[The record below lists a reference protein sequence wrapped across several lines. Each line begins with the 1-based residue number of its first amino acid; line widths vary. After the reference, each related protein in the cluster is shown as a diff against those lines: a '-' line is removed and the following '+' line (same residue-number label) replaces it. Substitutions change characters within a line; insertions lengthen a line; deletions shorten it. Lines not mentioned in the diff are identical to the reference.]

1 MRAIVIAACMVLCAA
16 PLTAQAPDTLTLDEV
31 LRAAR
36 RQDPR
41 QGQFVL
47 EQARSALRLE
57 RIGADRLPS
66 VRVSAQ
72 AQYQSEVTSLAGE
85 GMPDLPFPV
94 PAPSRDTYDAR
105 LDVRQPLL
113 DPTIPSRRAVERA
126 GYAETEARIEATL
139 HALRAEAIEAF
150 FAAALMEA
158 RAGTIEATLQGLEA
172 ARAVAAARVREGTAL
187 PSEEAALR
195 AELLRR
201 HQDADEAR
209 AERAA
214 ALGILSEL
222 TGMPL
227 DTSVVMVAHGEVPD
241 AAALPDSVARP
252 ELALLARRR
261 ERLGLQE
268 RALAAGD
275 LPRLSAFGRAGYG
288 RPGLNFL
295 GDDFGGWWLGG
306 VQLEWSP
313 RLWGNEGRERELLR
327 LEAEIVATEEAAFRT
342 SVARA
347 AARDAAAVERL
358 SRAVVVDEEIV
369 ALRESV
375 ERETRVRFDE
385 GVVTSAEL
393 VDRSTDVLA
402 ARIARAAH
410 LLELARARAR
420 YLNLMG
426 LEVQ

>member
-1 MRAIVIAACMVLCAA
+1 MIRAIILGTCMTLLAGSLA
-16 PLTAQAPDTLTLDEV
+16 AQAPDTLTLDEV
-31 LRAAR
+31 LGAAR

-41 QGQFVL
+41 QGQFAL

-66 VRVSAQ
+66 ARLSAQ

-85 GMPDLPFPV
+85 GMPELPFPV
-94 PAPSRDTYDAR
+94 PTPPRDTYDAR
-105 LDVRQPLL
+105 LDVRQPLF
-113 DPTIPSRRAVERA
+113 DPTIPSRRAAERA
-126 GYAETEARIEATL
+126 GHAEAAARIEATL
-139 HALRAEAIEAF
+139 HAVRAEAIEAF
-150 FAAALMEA
+150 FVAALMEA
-158 RAGTIEATLQGLEA
+158 RTGTIEATLQGLEA
-172 ARAVAAARVREGTAL
+172 ARTVAAARVREGTAL

-195 AELLRR
+195 AELLQRR
-201 HQDADEAR
+201 QDADEAR

-222 TGMPL
+222 TDIHL
-227 DTSVVMVAHGEVPD
+227 DTSVILVAHAVVSGTP
-241 AAALPDSVARP
+241 LPDSVARP

-261 ERLGLQE
+261 ERLDLQE

-288 RPGLNFL
+288 RPGLNLL
-295 GDDFGGWWLGG
+295 GNDFGGWWLGG

-313 RLWGNEGRERELLR
+313 RLWRNERRERELLR

-342 SVARA
+342 SVVRA
-347 AARDAAAVERL
+347 AARDAAAIERL
-358 SRAVVVDEEIV
+358 SQAVVLDEEIV

-375 ERETRVRFDE
+375 ERETRLRFDE

-393 VDRSTDVLA
+393 VDRSADVLA
-402 ARIARAAH
+402 ARIARATH
-410 LLELARARAR
+410 LLELARARAQ

-426 LEVQ
+426 LEVK